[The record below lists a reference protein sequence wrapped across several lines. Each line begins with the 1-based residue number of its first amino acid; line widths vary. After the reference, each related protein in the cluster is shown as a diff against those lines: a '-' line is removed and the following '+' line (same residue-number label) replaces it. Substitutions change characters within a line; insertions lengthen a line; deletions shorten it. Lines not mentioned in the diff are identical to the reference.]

1 MEFFG
6 AGLIELAYALCQFF
20 GWIVG
25 KLWGV
30 YLRFLNLPILVAV
43 ALDSVAGAVL
53 GVRMMGSEDTGTFLL
68 GFLLLAFACVF
79 FPASV
84 IAWAAKVR
92 GEKEDDEYLLRH
104 PRRPAIAGP
113 APAGLDSLPT
123 IRAEGEHVRAAA
135 EVPEAAGRG
144 GAPPRGAPRVPGPL
158 LP

>member
-1 MEFFG
+1 MEFLG
-6 AGLIELAYALCQFF
+6 SGLEQLLYELCRFI
-20 GWIVG
+20 GWIIG

-43 ALDSVAGAVL
+43 GLDCVAGAVV
-53 GVRMMGSEDTGTFLL
+53 GGRMMGSVDTGTFLL
-68 GFLLLAFACVF
+68 GLLLVAFACVF

-84 IAWAAKVR
+84 IAWVMKVR

-104 PRRPAIAGP
+104 PRRAAIAVP

-135 EVPEAAGRG
+135 EVPEAASQSTR
-144 GAPPRGAPRVPGPL
+144 AMSMRSPRPRV
-158 LP
+158 